1 MKDILP
7 VALIIAVA
15 TGVSVIMANGEIQ
28 DTVIHWGESFLKGTS
43 GSVVGALAYLF
54 YLPMSFIVPSSSGL
68 AAATMPVIAPI
79 ADLVGSSKEIMVAA
93 FATASGLINMMAP
106 TIASLMGGL
115 ALAGV
120 SYRAWLKRS
129 APIMAVFA
137 IISVAVIAVFG
148 VLG

>member
-1 MKDILP
+1 M
-7 VALIIAVA
+7 
-15 TGVSVIMANGEIQ
+15 
-28 DTVIHWGESFLKGTS
+28 
-43 GSVVGALAYLF
+43 LAYLF

-79 ADLVGSSKEIMVAA
+79 ADLVGSSKEVMVAA

-106 TIASLMGGL
+106 TIASLMGGV

-120 SYRAWLKRS
+120 SDRDWLKRS

-137 IISVAVIAVFG
+137 IISIAVIAIFG
-148 VLG
+148 AL

>member
-1 MKDILP
+1 M
-7 VALIIAVA
+7 
-15 TGVSVIMANGEIQ
+15 TNGEIQ
-28 DTVIHWGESFLKGTS
+28 DTIISWGEALLKDAG
-43 GSVVGALAYLF
+43 GGVVGVLAYLF

-79 ADLVGSSKEIMVAA
+79 ADLVGSSKEVMVAA
-93 FATASGLINMMAP
+93 FATASGLLNMMAP

-120 SYRAWLKRS
+120 SYRAWLRRS

-137 IISVAVIAVFG
+137 IISVVVIAAFG